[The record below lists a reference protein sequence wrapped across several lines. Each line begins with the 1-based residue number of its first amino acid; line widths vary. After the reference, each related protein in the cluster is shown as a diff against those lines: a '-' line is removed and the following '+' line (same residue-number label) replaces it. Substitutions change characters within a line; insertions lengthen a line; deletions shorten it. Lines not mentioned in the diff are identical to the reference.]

1 MVLKGM
7 TLSNRRVL
15 RASIQIVAHSVL
27 ILGSVLF
34 LFPFFWMV
42 SASFKT
48 STELLGSAQSLLPS
62 RITWESY
69 DIAFNSTMPLLRNL
83 YNSLF
88 VSINY
93 TVLAVF
99 LCSLAGFAFAKFN
112 FPGKRF
118 LFALMLGTIMVPG
131 VVNIVPSFIVMKT
144 LGWVNT
150 YWSLIIPGAANAFGI
165 FFFRQYIKSA
175 VPDELLDAARMDGC
189 TDFGIYWRI
198 VVPVISPAL
207 VTMAIMDFMGTWND
221 YQWPLIMLRSP
232 DMYTVIV
239 AIASFPAPRFRQP
252 WGAIM
257 AGSTVSVLPPI
268 VLFLLFQKR
277 IISGITIGSVKGA

>member
-277 IISGITIGSVKGA
+277 IISDITIGSVKGA

>member
-1 MVLKGM
+1 VVLKGM

>member
-1 MVLKGM
+1 VVLKGM

-15 RASIQIVAHSVL
+15 RASIQIIAHSVL

-99 LCSLAGFAFAKFN
+99 LCSLAGFAFAKFD

-189 TDFGIYWRI
+189 SDFGIYWRI

>member
-1 MVLKGM
+1 MLEGI
-7 TLSNRRVL
+7 TLSNRRVMRVL
-15 RASIQIVAHSVL
+15 TQIVAHSVL

-48 STELLGSAQSLLPS
+48 PAELLGSAQSLLPS
-62 RITWESY
+62 QITWESY

-88 VSINY
+88 VSINH

-99 LCSLAGFAFAKFN
+99 FCSLAGFAFAKFD
-112 FPGKRF
+112 FPGKKF
-118 LFALMLGTIMVPG
+118 LFVLMMGTIMVPG
-131 VVNIVPSFIVMKT
+131 VVNIVPGFIVMKT

-150 YWSLIIPGAANAFGI
+150 YASIIIPGAANAFGI

-175 VPDELLDAARMDGC
+175 VSNELVDAARMDGC
-189 TDFGIYWRI
+189 GDFGIYWRI
-198 VVPVISPAL
+198 VAPVISPAL

-239 AIASFPAPRFRQP
+239 AIASLPAPRFRQP

-257 AGSTVSVLPPI
+257 AGSTVSILPLI
-268 VLFLLFQKR
+268 VLFLIFQRR
-277 IISGITIGSVKGA
+277 IISGITLGSVKG